1 MEKDVGAVRYTEQ
14 LTRSKR
20 AYSVPVGLTRP
31 DPSTAIVFSCKFLLI
46 PPPQARTEAQIVLPR
61 FARSPETD
69 KNLAHPLPRA
79 SDCPPKRP
87 RHPPRPP
94 SRFPPAPAK
103 KILAGAPPGARGPAV
118 R

>member
-61 FARSPETD
+61 LARSPETD
-69 KNLAHPLPRA
+69 KNLADTLPRA
-79 SDCPPKRP
+79 SDSPPQR
-87 RHPPRPP
+87 RRQPP
-94 SRFPPAPAK
+94 PPALPLPLPRAHK
-103 KILAGAPPGARGPAV
+103 YSSLVRAGGRGGPP
-118 R
+118 